1 VSYYNTNGNCCVPYE
16 FATVEGNK
24 LGNWVHDQRKKFK
37 TGHLSD
43 DRINLLS
50 DLQFDFSLQANV
62 VGDKLTVPVAI
73 SNIFKYKKEH
83 GNISIPNKEPHKQ
96 LHRWI
101 THTKYVS
108 KNIIEQG
115 NGNPNFTLPNLKL
128 LNELGIIKLPSKF
141 NLKET
146 TTQKAAKKKE
156 TKKKMT
162 KVPPKAKAQGA
173 RATVSRVSVVAPK
186 KKITAPR
193 PKANAPIQPK
203 MKLKTAP
210 KKKITAP
217 RAKAKAPIEPKN
229 KLKTPL
235 TSTQVPPQDGKQLQS
250 ICHINREHPFIPFT
264 KIHSPSLNICL
275 HRCIPYPHPSY
286 QQEVEAMLNR
296 EHPNS
301 PHHRPK

>member
-1 VSYYNTNGNCCVPYE
+1 LPCPP
-16 FATVEGNK
+16 
-24 LGNWVHDQRKKFK
+24 FK
-37 TGHLSD
+37 TGQFSD
-43 DRINLLS
+43 DIINLLS

-62 VGDKLTVPVAI
+62 VGAKFTVPVEI

-83 GNISIPNKEPHKQ
+83 RNISIRSKEPHKQ

-101 THTKYVS
+101 THAKDAS
-108 KNIIEQG
+108 KKIIEQG

-128 LNELGIIKLPSKF
+128 LNELGIIKLPSNFK
-141 NLKET
+141 LKET
-146 TTQKAAKKKE
+146 TPPNAAKKKE
-156 TKKKMT
+156 TKKKTT

-173 RATVSRVSVVAPK
+173 RATVSRVSVVAPS
-186 KKITAPR
+186 KKITAPC

-217 RAKAKAPIEPKN
+217 RKKAKAPIEPKK
-229 KLKTPL
+229 KLKTPRAPGCHPKQHAL
-235 TSTQVPPQDGKQLQS
+235 LQEEQQLQS

-264 KIHSPSLNICL
+264 SIYSPSLNICL
-275 HRCIPYPHPSY
+275 HRCIPYPRPSC
-286 QQEVEAMLNR
+286 QQEVEAMLSWER
-296 EHPNS
+296 LNS